1 MKFIHTSDW
10 HIGRTENR
18 AGRQAEF
25 EAFLDWLASAVDR
38 HGAAALL
45 VSGDVFDSPTPGT
58 RSQELYYRFLCRMAA
73 SPVCRHVVITAGNHD
88 SPSFLNAPGELLR
101 ALRIH
106 VLGRIGEDPEEEVL
120 ALADAE
126 GKVELIVCAVPYLRD
141 GDVRLSEAGESMEDK
156 DAARLRGIRAHYARV
171 AELAGRKRA
180 GLGAEIP
187 VVALG
192 HLFVAGGRRSDGDG
206 VRDLYAGSLGL
217 VPADVFSPL
226 FSYVALGHLHAPQKV
241 SGAGNIRYSGSP
253 LPMGFAE
260 AGQRKSVCLVE
271 CADGKAEVALLDV
284 PVFQEFLRVSGN
296 IAELEDKL
304 RSLAR
309 ADSGAWLEITYT
321 GEEIIGDLAVRLEAL
336 VSGTRMQIRAV
347 KDARLLQTMLG
358 GIHAGERLAD
368 LDVLE
373 VFERCLDGH
382 DVPDAQRPG
391 LRLAYREILASLE
404 SPEEEAGAG

>member
-18 AGRQAEF
+18 ASRQAEF
-25 EAFLDWLASAVDR
+25 EAFLDWLAVAVDR
-38 HGAAALL
+38 HGAEALL
-45 VSGDVFDSPTPGT
+45 VSGDVFDSATPGT

-73 SPVCRHVVITAGNHD
+73 SPVCRHVVIIAGNHD
-88 SPSFLNAPGELLR
+88 SPSFLNAPRELLR

-106 VLGRIGEDPEEEVL
+106 VLGRIGEDREVL
-120 ALADAE
+120 ELADAE
-126 GKVELIVCAVPYLRD
+126 GKTGLIVCAVPYLRD
-141 GDVRLSEAGESMEDK
+141 GDVRLAEAGESMEDRET
-156 DAARLRGIRAHYARV
+156 ARLRGIRAHYARI
-171 AELAGRKRA
+171 AELAGRKRDE
-180 GLGAEIP
+180 LGADIP
-187 VVALG
+187 IVAMG
-192 HLFVAGGRRSDGDG
+192 HLFVAGGRRNEGDG

-217 VPADVFSPL
+217 VPADVFPPL

-241 SGAGNIRYSGSP
+241 DGAGTIRYSGSP

-271 CADGKAEVALLDV
+271 CAGGKAETALLDV
-284 PVFQEFLRVSGN
+284 PVFQEFLRLSGN
-296 IAELEDKL
+296 MAELEEGL

-309 ADSGAWLEITYT
+309 ADSGAWLEITYR
-321 GEEIIGDLAVRLEAL
+321 GEEIIGDLPARLEEL
-336 VSGTRMQIRAV
+336 VAGTRMQIRAV
-347 KDARLLQTMLG
+347 KDARLLQTLLG

-382 DVPDAQRPG
+382 EVPDAQRPG

-404 SPEEEAGAG
+404 SPEEEAGAE